1 MAHDIGMSSY
11 TSLGVTVSPE
21 VSVSFLMFIRTI
33 ADSPDYVCREKDGSV
48 SAVWENRNH
57 FDAASIGSEY
67 LKIIGFLK
75 ELGEMHYVYESVTD
89 DESFVGGRYHFG
101 FARVVRYEMY
111 GEMVNLKDA
120 IL

>member
-1 MAHDIGMSSY
+1 MSVY
-11 TSLGVTVSPE
+11 TTLCVSVSPE
-21 VSVSFLMFIRTI
+21 VGLYFMRFMKEI
-33 ADSPDYVCREKDGSV
+33 REKPNKVSKDSDGTV
-48 SAVWENRNH
+48 TALWENRNH

-111 GEMVNLKDA
+111 GDPMDLNGFVS
-120 IL
+120 